1 MIADERRIRGLFL
14 AKSASASEWKA
25 VSAAIKTLV
34 EEATFDA
41 TNEGLTF
48 RAMDPSHVALVDL
61 LWPSVAFESY
71 QCEKPFKFSV
81 RVEDFIK
88 LVGRSDAKDSV
99 EISSTEEDAIS
110 VKFTNGYKREFVI
123 HLIETSAGSAPLPKL
138 EFDTKA
144 VLTKTIFE
152 RVLNDI
158 SAVSDQVTLAAEKGT
173 LAFSGKSDMG
183 KAAVALDKTGAE
195 LLDLEVKAESKA
207 TYNVDYLTSIVRAAG
222 QAADTLT
229 CEFSSRKPVYLEFR
243 LNKQGCRLGFY
254 LAPRVS
260 AE

>member
-1 MIADERRIRGLFL
+1 MFF
-14 AKSASASEWKA
+14 AKTATNSEWRA
-25 VSAAIKTLV
+25 VAAAIKTLV
-34 EEATFDA
+34 EEASFEA
-41 TNEGLTF
+41 SNEGLIF
-48 RAMDPSHVALVDL
+48 RAMDPSHIALVDL
-61 LWPSVAFESY
+61 LWPNSAFEKFE
-71 QCEKPFKFSV
+71 CDKPFKFSV
-81 RVEDFIK
+81 RVEDFVK
-88 LVGRSDAKDSV
+88 LIGRSDTKDSV
-99 EISSTEEDAIS
+99 EISSTEEDALIFRL
-110 VKFTNGYKREFVI
+110 KNGYKREFVI

-144 VLTKTIFE
+144 ILTKTIFE

-183 KAAVALDKTGAE
+183 KAAVSLDKTGAE
-195 LLDLEVKAESKA
+195 LLDLQVKADSKA

-229 CEFSSRKPVYLEFR
+229 CEFSSKKPVKLEFR
-243 LNKQGCRLGFY
+243 LNKQGCRLGFF

-260 AE
+260 SD